1 MGMGYGDLLEDMFKG
16 FVFFVVCAIIASSV
30 ITGVV
35 VYSATKHSNDTESER
50 TKYEETVESLT
61 PEQRKILGL

>member
-1 MGMGYGDLLEDMFKG
+1 MDSDFVRQLSESFARTIIG
-16 FVFFVVCAIIASSV
+16 FVICAIFISSI

-35 VYSATKHSNDTESER
+35 VYSITKTANDPE
-50 TKYEETVESLT
+50 KAQYQETVESLT